1 MWRAGLALRPYFED
15 VKKLIEKKSSISE
28 MRGFPVVDSNNL
40 SFVHCPIVDCDIT
53 DDGTVLN
60 LCKHLVEEISRGD
73 VIYLHCWGGH
83 GRTGT
88 VVSIML
94 HLMYGVSTKVLIIT
108 HYVHFYCAI
117 QFSFQL
123 LKR

>member
-1 MWRAGLALRPYFED
+1 MWRTGLALRPYFED
-15 VKKLIEKKSSISE
+15 VKKLVEHRFSIPDFK
-28 MRGFPVVDSNNL
+28 GFSIVEPPNL

-53 DDGTVLN
+53 DDTTVLN
-60 LCKHLVEEISRGD
+60 LCRQLVDDISKGD

-94 HLMYGVSTKVLIIT
+94 HLMYGVCNQRMSILI
-108 HYVHFYCAI
+108 
-117 QFSFQL
+117 
-123 LKR
+123 